1 MPRQPLAD
9 TTPAQKAAIV
19 TRKSLG
25 MTTRQIA
32 NNENVSP
39 STVSRITNRYG
50 ETSDFAAKG
59 TKKGRECKMS
69 KRDVDLACR
78 MLSSGHCKNAT
89 SIQRTFFPLLHVD
102 TIRNAL
108 RKRGLKAYTRQ
119 SKPLLTRKQKAKRL
133 DWAESHCY
141 WEDENWG
148 AVVFSDESKFNLFG
162 SDGRQWCWREP
173 GQAND
178 ARYTKKKLKHG
189 GGNLMVWGC
198 ITRHGVG
205 RLHRIDGIMDR
216 FMYVDILSESLLGTL
231 DNHNLDRNGIYFQHD
246 CDPKHTSKHA
256 TGWLELEDIDVLP
269 WSPNSPDMNII
280 ENLWDHLDR
289 MVRAR
294 DPLPTNLDELWA
306 ALLEEWEKIDQD
318 YIDRLYKSL
327 PNRVRDVLKAKGGS
341 TRY

>member
-1 MPRQPLAD
+1 
-9 TTPAQKAAIV
+9 
-19 TRKSLG
+19 
-25 MTTRQIA
+25 
-32 NNENVSP
+32 
-39 STVSRITNRYG
+39 
-50 ETSDFAAKG
+50 
-59 TKKGRECKMS
+59 
-69 KRDVDLACR
+69 

-89 SIQRTFFPLLHVD
+89 SIQHTFFPLLHVD
-102 TIRNAL
+102 TIQNAL
-108 RKRGLKAYTRQ
+108 RKRGLKAYTCQ

-141 WEDENWG
+141 WEDKNWG

-198 ITRHGVG
+198 ITHHGVG
-205 RLHRIDGIMDR
+205 HLHRIDGIMDR